1 MVVNSHNRIL
11 YNSQNEW
18 TTTENN
24 RDKPELYKIKKK
36 KQDSKD
42 YMQLDQFFLRL
53 KTIRVKHAHFRS
65 TYWWNETIQKRNDD
79 HKIQYAFP
87 GGSG

>member
-24 RDKPELYKIKKK
+24 RDKSKLYKMKK

-42 YMQLDQFFLRL
+42 YMQLDQFFF
-53 KTIRVKHAHFRS
+53 KVK
-65 TYWWNETIQKRNDD
+65 NN
-79 HKIQYAFP
+79 
-87 GGSG
+87 

>member
-24 RDKPELYKIKKK
+24 RDKSELYKMKKK
-36 KQDSKD
+36 A
-42 YMQLDQFFLRL
+42 RL
-53 KTIRVKHAHFRS
+53 KRLHAVRSIFFKVK
-65 TYWWNETIQKRNDD
+65 NN
-79 HKIQYAFP
+79 
-87 GGSG
+87 